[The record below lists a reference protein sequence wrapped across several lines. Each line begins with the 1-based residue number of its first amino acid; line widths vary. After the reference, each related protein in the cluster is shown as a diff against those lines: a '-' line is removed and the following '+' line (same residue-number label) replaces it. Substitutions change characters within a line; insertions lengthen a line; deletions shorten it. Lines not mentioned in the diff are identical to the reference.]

1 MAAKSRAK
9 PESIPTPAV
18 LPDPEQIFVREAVF
32 LECLISN
39 PSEPPI
45 GSTQVGGFTEPVV
58 VVLPFFLAERNLVW
72 FEVQVMTQAIDTE
85 GTELPLTGSFRAH
98 LSFEVANLPELL
110 RPTAE
115 NAASVPSPELSAL
128 LVGAAYSTV
137 RGMIMSKVADT
148 VLGGFALP
156 LRSIR
161 RLMHDSNE
169 VLRERKNEAPVP
181 AAPKRTRKSRQ
192 GPPSII

>member
-1 MAAKSRAK
+1 MAAKSKAK
-9 PESIPTPAV
+9 PESKSTPAV
-18 LPDPEQIFVREAVF
+18 LPDPEQIWVREAVF
-32 LECLISN
+32 LECLIAN

-45 GSTQVGGFTEPVV
+45 GPAQVGGFTEPVV
-58 VVLPFFLAERNLVW
+58 VVLPYFLAERHLVW
-72 FEVQVMTQAIDTE
+72 FEVQVMTQAIDAE
-85 GTELPLTGSFRAH
+85 GTALPLTGSFRAH
-98 LSFEVANLPELL
+98 LSFEVANLSDLL

-156 LRSIR
+156 LRSVR
-161 RLMHDSNE
+161 RLMHDSNA
-169 VLRERKNEAPVP
+169 VLHERQSEATAPV
-181 AAPKRTRKSRQ
+181 APKQKRKSRPS
-192 GPPSII
+192 PPSVI